1 MFLFIDGVAY
11 SCTSVNRI
19 YFLTKNVPDKT
30 RMTMDPLNP
39 FQSNQ
44 TVLYKQIFL
53 CLDYDK
59 YVKEIPLE
67 FAEGYEAN
75 ERCENFKTKF
85 FENLGKCN
93 MIINTKTGEI
103 VC

>member
-1 MFLFIDGVAY
+1 MDALHP
-11 SCTSVNRI
+11 
-19 YFLTKNVPDKT
+19 TK
-30 RMTMDPLNP
+30 
-39 FQSNQ
+39 
-44 TVLYKQIFL
+44 TVFYAQIFL

-75 ERCENFKTKF
+75 KRCENFKTKF

-93 MIINTKTGEI
+93 MIIYTKTGEI